1 MHKLI
6 VSLPTN
12 REFEGRLTLE
22 EENGRVLAGPFPV
35 CGLADR
41 AAAGRHGNPSG
52 RALLPFG
59 DTPLG
64 RYRVTGIH
72 ATGPKTSL
80 PAASATDKWRDT
92 DSCGF
97 KDIVAPSPF
106 QIYS

>member
-6 VSLPTN
+6 VSLPTK

-22 EENGRVLAGPFPV
+22 GENGRVLAGPFPV

-41 AAAGRHGNPSG
+41 GAAERHGNPSG
-52 RALLPFG
+52 HALLPFG

-64 RYRVTGIH
+64 RYRIAGIH

-80 PAASATDKWRDT
+80 PAEQF
-92 DSCGF
+92 GPHGV
-97 KDIVAPSPF
+97 IVLTPTAGEA
-106 QIYS
+106 